1 MKLLESV
8 WGMHKARDGF
18 TLIEVIIAV
27 VIISTVIMALLQMYA
42 NNIHIFSTLNK
53 KTQIN
58 QYSSFFISNIDI
70 GLENDTITM
79 YDLVDDFD
87 VEDDLRRE
95 LKAIKAEV
103 IYQEL
108 ETIDMAD
115 YDGSEDSEEDDTAQE
130 SENKESSNS
139 AMVFEIGKSILK
151 VKESSVSLL
160 RLKLQ

>member
-1 MKLLESV
+1 
-8 WGMHKARDGF
+8 MHKARDGF
-18 TLIEVIIAV
+18 TLIEVIVAV

-58 QYSSFFISNIDI
+58 QYASFFISNPDI
-70 GLENDTITM
+70 GLENDKIVL
-79 YDLVDDFD
+79 YGLVDDFD
-87 VEDDLRRE
+87 LEDDLRRE
-95 LKAIKAEV
+95 LKNIKAEV

-115 YDGSEDSEEDDTAQE
+115 YDGSKDSDEDDI
-130 SENKESSNS
+130 ENKESSNS
-139 AMVFEIGKSILK
+139 SMVFEIGKTILK

>member
-1 MKLLESV
+1 
-8 WGMHKARDGF
+8 MHKARDGF
-18 TLIEVIIAV
+18 TLIEVIISV

-58 QYSSFFISNIDI
+58 QYSSFFISNPDI
-70 GLENDTITM
+70 GLESDKHTL

-87 VEDDLRRE
+87 LENDLRRE
-95 LKAIKAEV
+95 LKNIKVEV

-108 ETIDMAD
+108 EKIDMAD
-115 YDGSEDSEEDDTAQE
+115 YDGSEDKNEDDTLE
-130 SENKESSNS
+130 DEENKENSNS
-139 AMVFEIGKSILK
+139 GMVFEIGKSILK
-151 VKESSVSLL
+151 VDESSVALL